1 MGWWT
6 YLISP
11 IGQRLAAVGAFFAG
25 AFALYWR
32 ARRDGV
38 KALRQEQQDEEMRRL
53 RAAIE
58 ADARA
63 RERFARGEL
72 LQNDGHRRD

>member
-1 MGWWT
+1 MTHFWFT
-6 YLISP
+6 
-11 IGQRLAAVGAFFAG
+11 LATVTLGIGAFVAIVWFAERKG
-25 AFALYWR
+25 
-32 ARRDGV
+32 
-38 KALRQEQQDEEMRRL
+38 KADLRQEQQDEEMRRL